1 LTQKAGACAGLFVGA
16 KLFIGHSRN
25 KAGGTA
31 FHQEHLKSRFVVRA
45 GNANTPEEVFRM
57 SNRFMVSVAALALIA
72 GTGYANAQGGMKGGE
87 SSGSTMQHSQSSAP
101 SKSDSSSGPARSESS
116 ESKSGMSKDEKGDMK
131 STQSEKSPGAMKN
144 QSAQD
149 KEKSGTTNQRAEDR
163 AKGTETN
170 QRAEDRAKGGDHDK
184 NMKAEGR
191 DSKSGTTA
199 AETREK
205 SGTNAA
211 ETRDKSGTN
220 TNAAESKSSTT
231 TTTTGQAG
239 TRAQLTTEQ
248 RTKISSVIK
257 SQHVESVNNVNFS
270 VSVGTRVPRE
280 SIRVHTLPSE
290 IVSIY
295 PQWRGYD
302 FIVVHEKIVIIDPN
316 TYEIVEIIES

>member
-1 LTQKAGACAGLFVGA
+1 
-16 KLFIGHSRN
+16 
-25 KAGGTA
+25 
-31 FHQEHLKSRFVVRA
+31 
-45 GNANTPEEVFRM
+45 
-57 SNRFMVSVAALALIA
+57 
-72 GTGYANAQGGMKGGE
+72 
-87 SSGSTMQHSQSSAP
+87 
-101 SKSDSSSGPARSESS
+101 
-116 ESKSGMSKDEKGDMK
+116 MSKDEKGDMK

-170 QRAEDRAKGGDHDK
+170 QRAEDRAKGSETNQRAEDRAKGGDRDRD

-191 DSKSGTTA
+191 DS
-199 AETREK
+199 K